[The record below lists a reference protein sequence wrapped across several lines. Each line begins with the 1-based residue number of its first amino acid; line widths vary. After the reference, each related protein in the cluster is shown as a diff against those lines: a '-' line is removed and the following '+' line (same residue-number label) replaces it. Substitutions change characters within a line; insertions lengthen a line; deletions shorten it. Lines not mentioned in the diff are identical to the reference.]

1 MTMDWND
8 GRWIG
13 TMDDGRTAMRGGP
26 TMYGDETQIECVSV
40 RQESLQSHGRSR
52 TVSPS
57 TGSGGDLFWRS
68 RSLGTERRCPAIRPS
83 RTASQHAIDNGC
95 KLYPLALVSLVTQPN
110 GRNFSPGD
118 NGILLV
124 IWDNNGKTES

>member
-1 MTMDWND
+1 
-8 GRWIG
+8 
-13 TMDDGRTAMRGGP
+13 
-26 TMYGDETQIECVSV
+26 MYGDDTQLESVSV
-40 RQESLQSHGRSR
+40 SQESLQSHGRSR
-52 TVSPS
+52 AVSPS
-57 TGSGGDLFWRS
+57 AVSGGDLFWRS
-68 RSLGTERRCPAIRPS
+68 RSLCSERRCPAIRPS

-95 KLYPLALVSLVTQPN
+95 KLYPPALVSLVTQSN